1 MKSNADYIQEAKE
14 NYPNTDVTIRLTE
27 DEARAYMSAI
37 DAHLDLV
44 DPYRQV
50 KYEDGQAMSDLQ
62 TLFESITA
70 GFGSSN

>member
-37 DAHLDLV
+37 DAHLASAGYSIDY
-44 DPYRQV
+44 D
-50 KYEDGQAMSDLQ
+50 DGQAMMKLQ
-62 TLFESITA
+62 TLFESITS
-70 GFGSSN
+70 GFNSSS